1 LPRMKRAIFLL
12 LVLFSS
18 YTGFAQITIIGNNV
32 LNGNPVV
39 AAKLFVYGDGKLTHT
54 LSTSK
59 QSEFMLQLD
68 FGKVYK
74 VYIQHPS
81 SPLLHFEVV
90 ANAIPVDKY
99 VYRMTYEFQADLADK
114 WDEDIDTT
122 VYKNPFHRVVF
133 NGNNRMVADTAYNLE
148 FNKHKLKKN
157 NPVFVNNQ
165 ASENNIIVGKIVSPD
180 FPELSL
186 YPVQIECLSANRQII
201 RTLSSD
207 RLGTF
212 AFCSKKNPGIHS
224 LKLVLSDSV
233 LSGKIIRVHN
243 NKNDLLFE
251 GKVKGSTCVWELG
264 TKGTDPLVDNS
275 YQAHVGAKIVIS
287 SQKEKRF
294 FSDQTVY
301 LLNKR
306 YTVIDKS
313 TTNLLGAFVFSDIQ
327 PDNTYYIA
335 INRTEVARGEMA
347 DILNKDDKYVGTL
360 DTLMGDKF
368 VYKISSRYP
377 VSYNRVLV
385 AENELQM
392 DVKATIFGD
401 NINNPIGHLKIIL
414 LNDAYEPID
423 SVITDDFGSFK
434 FKYLPFLKRFYLDAD
449 NSDNIL
455 DVFRNI
461 LIYSNDDNLIKI
473 MTHQKG
479 KKFTYRPVSTEILLM
494 REVEIEDPWLK
505 LMDEK
510 ENQIVGIDSVDNKLI
525 VENVHFENNKF
536 ELNQQDR
543 ETLDKIILVMNAQKH
558 LRIEIGAH
566 TDSKGSEEENM
577 KLSQQRA
584 KAVYNYIHAS
594 GIDASRLVSKGYGE
608 SKPLILCN
616 EKQPCSESDHAKN
629 RRIEFKIIN
638 NIKSK

>member
-1 LPRMKRAIFLL
+1 MRTAVVLL
-12 LVLFSS
+12 LVFFS
-18 YTGFAQITIIGNNV
+18 GLAGLAQITIIGKNV
-32 LNGNPVV
+32 MNGNPVV
-39 AAKLFVYGDGKLTHT
+39 SAKLYVYGDGKLTHT

-74 VYIQHPS
+74 VYIQHS
-81 SPLLHFEVV
+81 GSPLMHFEVV
-90 ANAIPVDKY
+90 ANTIPADKY
-99 VYRMTYEFQADLADK
+99 MYRMTYEFQAEMADK
-114 WDEDIDTT
+114 WDEDIDTS
-122 VYKNPFHRVVF
+122 VFENPFHRAIF
-133 NGNNRMVADTAYNLE
+133 NGNNRIVADTAYNLA
-148 FNKHKLKKN
+148 FSKQKLKKN
-157 NPVFVNNQ
+157 NPVFVAAQ
-165 ASENNIIVGKIVSPD
+165 ANENNIIVGKISSPD
-180 FPELSL
+180 FPEQTF
-186 YPVQIECLSANRQII
+186 YPVQIECLSANRQMI

-212 AFCSKKNPGIHS
+212 AFCSKKNPGINS
-224 LKLVLSDSV
+224 LKFLLSDSV
-233 LSGKIIRVHN
+233 LSGKILRVYN
-243 NKNDLLFE
+243 NKSDLLFE
-251 GKVKGSTCVWELG
+251 GKVRSNTCSWELG
-264 TKGTDPLVDNS
+264 TKGIDPLIDNS

-294 FSDQTVY
+294 FADQTVY

-306 YTVIDKS
+306 YTVIDKAN
-313 TTNLLGAFVFSDIQ
+313 TNLLGAFVFSDIQ

-335 INRTEVARGEMA
+335 IERARVTRGEKA
-347 DILNKDDKYVGTL
+347 DILNKDDKFIGTL
-360 DTLMGDKF
+360 DTVMGDKF
-368 VYKISSRYP
+368 VYKISSRFP
-377 VSYNRVLV
+377 VSYNRLLV

-449 NSDNIL
+449 NSDNML

-510 ENQIVGIDSVDNKLI
+510 ENQLVGIDSVDNKLI
-525 VENVHFENNKF
+525 VENIHFENNKF
-536 ELNQQDR
+536 DLSQQDK
-543 ETLDKIILVMNAQKH
+543 ETLDKIILVLNAQKS

-566 TDSKGSEEENM
+566 TDSKGREEENL

-584 KAVYNYIHAS
+584 KAVYSYILSS

-608 SKPLILCN
+608 TRPLIVCN
-616 EKQPCSESDHAKN
+616 EKRPCSESDHAKN

-638 NIKSK
+638 NIKAK

>member
-1 LPRMKRAIFLL
+1 MKRTILLL
-12 LVLFSS
+12 LVFFYGLR
-18 YTGFAQITIIGNNV
+18 GIAQITVIGKNV
-32 LNGNPVV
+32 LNGNPVLS
-39 AAKLFVYGDGKLTHT
+39 AKLFVYGDGKLTHT

-74 VYIQHPS
+74 VYIQHPN
-81 SPLLHFEVV
+81 SPLQHFEVV
-90 ANAIPVDKY
+90 ANTIPADKY
-99 VYRMTYEFQADLADK
+99 MYRMTYEFHAELADK
-114 WDEDIDTT
+114 LDEDIDTS
-122 VYKNPFHRVVF
+122 VYKNAFHRIIF
-133 NGNNRMVADTAYNLE
+133 DGNNRLVADTSYNLE
-148 FNKHKLKKN
+148 FSKHKLKKS
-157 NPVFVNNQ
+157 NPAFVASQ
-165 ASENNIIVGKIVSPD
+165 ANENTIVVGKILSPD

-186 YPVQIECLSANRQII
+186 YPVQVECLSAKKEII
-201 RTLSSD
+201 RTLNSD

-212 AFCSKKNPGIHS
+212 AFCSKKNPGIYS
-224 LKLVLSDSV
+224 LRLLLSDSV
-233 LSGKIIRVHN
+233 LSGKIIRVYN
-243 NKNDLLFE
+243 NKSELLFE
-251 GKVKGSTCVWELG
+251 GQVNGNTCVWELG
-264 TKGTDPLVDNS
+264 TKGIDPLIDNA
-275 YQAHVGAKIVIS
+275 YQAHVGAKIIIS

-294 FSDQTVY
+294 FSDRTVY

-306 YTVIDKS
+306 YTVIGKG

-327 PDNTYYIA
+327 PDNTYYLA
-335 INRTEVARGEMA
+335 INRTEVARGEVA

-360 DTLMGDKF
+360 DTVMGDKLVF
-368 VYKISSRYP
+368 KISSRYP

-414 LNDAYEPID
+414 LNDSYEAID
-423 SVITDDFGSFK
+423 SVVTDDFGSFK

-510 ENQIVGIDSVDNKLI
+510 DTHVVGIDSVDNKLI
-525 VENVHFENNKF
+525 VENIHFENNKF
-536 ELNQQDR
+536 DLNQQDR
-543 ETLDKIILVMNAQKH
+543 ETLDKIILVLNSQKN

-566 TDSKGSEEENM
+566 TDSKGSEEENL

-584 KAVYNYIHAS
+584 KAVYNYILAS

-608 SKPLILCN
+608 GKPLILCN

-638 NIKSK
+638 NTKAK

>member
-1 LPRMKRAIFLL
+1 MRRAVLL
-12 LVLFSS
+12 LMVVFSS
-18 YTGFAQITIIGNNV
+18 LIGFAQITIIGRNV
-32 LNGNPVV
+32 LNGNPVNFG
-39 AAKLFVYGDGKLTHT
+39 KLYVYGDGKLTYT
-54 LSTSK
+54 LNTSK
-59 QSEFMLQLD
+59 QSEFMIQLD
-68 FGKVYK
+68 FGRVYK
-74 VYIQHPS
+74 VFIQHPS
-81 SPLLHFEVV
+81 SPLMHFEV
-90 ANAIPVDKY
+90 NATTIPADKY
-99 VYRMTYEFQADLADK
+99 VYRMTYEFQAELADK
-114 WDEDIDTT
+114 WDEDLDTT

-133 NGNNRMVADTAYNLE
+133 NGINQMVADTAYNVE

-157 NPVFVNNQ
+157 MPGFAAGQ
-165 ASENNIIVGKIVSPD
+165 TGDNNILVGKISSPD

-186 YPVQIECLSANRQII
+186 YPVQIECLSSKREII

-212 AFCSKKNPGIHS
+212 AFCSKKNSGIFS
-224 LKLVLSDSV
+224 LRLMLSDSS
-233 LSGKIIRVHN
+233 LSGKIIRIYN
-243 NKNDLLFE
+243 NKTELLFE
-251 GKVKGSTCVWELG
+251 GKVTGNTCIWELG
-264 TKGTDPLVDNS
+264 TKGIEPLVDNS
-275 YQAHVGAKIVIS
+275 YEAHVGAKIVMS

-294 FSDQTVY
+294 FTERTVY

-306 YTVIDKS
+306 YTVLDKT

-335 INRTEVARGEMA
+335 IDRTEVNRGEKA
-347 DILNKDDKYVGTL
+347 DILNKDDKFVGTL
-360 DTLMGDKF
+360 DTVMGDKLI
-368 VYKISSRYP
+368 YKISSRYP
-377 VSYNRVLV
+377 VSYNRLLV

-449 NSDNIL
+449 NSDNML

-461 LIYSNDDNLIKI
+461 LIYSNDENLIKI

-510 ENQIVGIDSVDNKLI
+510 ENQLVGIDSVDNKLI
-525 VENVHFENNKF
+525 VENIHFENNKY
-536 ELNQQDR
+536 ELNRQAK
-543 ETLDKIILVMNAQKH
+543 ETLDKIILVLNAQKH

-566 TDSKGSEEENM
+566 TDSKGSEEENL

-584 KAVYNYIHAS
+584 KAVYSYIISA
-594 GIDASRLVSKGYGE
+594 GVDASRLVSKGYGE
-608 SKPLILCN
+608 SKPLIVCN
-616 EKQPCSESDHAKN
+616 EKRPCSESDHAKN

-638 NIKSK
+638 NTKAK

>member
-1 LPRMKRAIFLL
+1 M
-12 LVLFSS
+12 
-18 YTGFAQITIIGNNV
+18 
-32 LNGNPVV
+32 
-39 AAKLFVYGDGKLTHT
+39 
-54 LSTSK
+54 
-59 QSEFMLQLD
+59 
-68 FGKVYK
+68 
-74 VYIQHPS
+74 
-81 SPLLHFEVV
+81 
-90 ANAIPVDKY
+90 
-99 VYRMTYEFQADLADK
+99 
-114 WDEDIDTT
+114 
-122 VYKNPFHRVVF
+122 
-133 NGNNRMVADTAYNLE
+133 
-148 FNKHKLKKN
+148 
-157 NPVFVNNQ
+157 
-165 ASENNIIVGKIVSPD
+165 
-180 FPELSL
+180 
-186 YPVQIECLSANRQII
+186 
-201 RTLSSD
+201 
-207 RLGTF
+207 
-212 AFCSKKNPGIHS
+212 
-224 LKLVLSDSV
+224 
-233 LSGKIIRVHN
+233 
-243 NKNDLLFE
+243 
-251 GKVKGSTCVWELG
+251 
-264 TKGTDPLVDNS
+264 
-275 YQAHVGAKIVIS
+275 S

-294 FSDQTVY
+294 FSERTVY

-306 YTVIDKS
+306 YTVLDKT

-335 INRTEVARGEMA
+335 IDRTEVNRAEKA

-360 DTLMGDKF
+360 DTVMGDKL

-377 VSYNRVLV
+377 VSYNRLLV

-449 NSDNIL
+449 NSDNML

-461 LIYSNDDNLIKI
+461 LIYSNDENLIKI

-510 ENQIVGIDSVDNKLI
+510 ENQLVGIDSVDNKLI
-525 VENVHFENNKF
+525 VENIHFENNKY
-536 ELNQQDR
+536 ELNRQDK
-543 ETLDKIILVMNAQKH
+543 ETLDKIILVLNTQKH

-566 TDSKGSEEENM
+566 TDSKGSEEENL

-584 KAVYNYIHAS
+584 KAVYSYILSA
-594 GIDASRLVSKGYGE
+594 GVDASRLVSKGYGE
-608 SKPLILCN
+608 SKPLIVCN
-616 EKQPCSESDHAKN
+616 EKKPCSESDHAKN

-638 NIKSK
+638 NTKAK